1 MEGDARRGLRR
12 QRTLSFPHP
21 RAVSRA
27 AGPKIPRDGF
37 RTLCYTR
44 TLMARSIATATI
56 SFGLVAIPV
65 KLFSTSESGAR
76 IQFNS
81 LHEACG
87 TRIRQQLYCPTD
99 EVTVT
104 RDELVK
110 GYEFAKDQYVTFKPE
125 ELKAIEVPST
135 QSIDI
140 KEFVPLDQVDPLYF
154 EKAYYLG
161 PDKGGAKPYAL
172 LSEAMTATGRAAL
185 ARYAARGKDYLV
197 LLRPFEDGIVMQQ
210 LRYNDEIRSFDESDA
225 SDAEIDEAEL
235 ALAVQ
240 LVEQIASDTFDPESY
255 SDSVK
260 DKILA
265 AIEQKVA
272 GQELTL
278 AAKEEPKAQVIDLMS
293 ALKASLGEQDDTAGK
308 KTASTATRTRKPTK
322 KAASTTSRRKP
333 AKKASP
339 ATPAKKRSNAK
350 K

>member
-1 MEGDARRGLRR
+1 
-12 QRTLSFPHP
+12 
-21 RAVSRA
+21 
-27 AGPKIPRDGF
+27 
-37 RTLCYTR
+37 
-44 TLMARSIATATI
+44 MARSIATGTI

-81 LHEACG
+81 IHEACG

-99 EVTVT
+99 EVTVK
-104 RDELVK
+104 RDELIK

-125 ELKAIEVPST
+125 ELKEIEVPST

-172 LSEAMTATGRAAL
+172 LSEAMKATGRAAL

-210 LRYNDEIRSFDESDA
+210 LRYSDEIREFDDVDSG
-225 SDAEIDEAEL
+225 DAEVDEAEL

-240 LVEQIASDTFDPESY
+240 LVEQIASDAFEPEGY

-260 DKILA
+260 DKVLA

-272 GQELTL
+272 GQELTF
-278 AAKEEPKAQVIDLMS
+278 AAKDEPKAQVIDLMA
-293 ALKASLGEQDDTAGK
+293 ALKASLGDEAETAPK
-308 KTASTATRTRKPTK
+308 KTSRAAPRKRTPTK
-322 KAASTTSRRKP
+322 KAASAKAVNGDDVQTQARKEGFIGNP
-333 AKKASP
+333 SEEARA
-339 ATPAKKRSNAK
+339 NAK

>member
-1 MEGDARRGLRR
+1 
-12 QRTLSFPHP
+12 
-21 RAVSRA
+21 
-27 AGPKIPRDGF
+27 
-37 RTLCYTR
+37 
-44 TLMARSIATATI
+44 MARTIATGTI

-81 LHEACG
+81 IHEACG
-87 TRIRQQLYCPTD
+87 SRVRQQLYCPTD

-125 ELKAIEVPST
+125 ELKEIEVPST

-154 EKAYYLG
+154 EKAYYVG
-161 PDKGGAKPYAL
+161 PDKEGAKPYAL
-172 LSEAMTATGRAAL
+172 LSEAMKATGRAAL

-210 LRYNDEIRSFDESDA
+210 LRYSDEIREFEEVDP
-225 SDAEIDEAEL
+225 SDAEVDEAEL

-240 LVEQIASDTFDPESY
+240 LVEQIASDAFEPGDY

-260 DKILA
+260 DKVLA

-272 GQELTL
+272 GQELTF
-278 AAKEEPKAQVIDLMS
+278 AAKEEPKAQVIDLMA
-293 ALKASLGEQDDTAGK
+293 ALKASLGEEDASPANKTRASASK
-308 KTASTATRTRKPTK
+308 KRKPAA
-322 KAASTTSRRKP
+322 KAASAKASSTASKRKP
-333 AKKASP
+333 AKKASSTP
-339 ATPAKKRSNAK
+339 AAKKRSNAK

>member
-1 MEGDARRGLRR
+1 
-12 QRTLSFPHP
+12 
-21 RAVSRA
+21 
-27 AGPKIPRDGF
+27 
-37 RTLCYTR
+37 
-44 TLMARSIATATI
+44 MARSIATGTI

-81 LHEACG
+81 IHEACG
-87 TRIRQQLYCPTD
+87 SRIRQQLYCPTD

-125 ELKAIEVPST
+125 ELKEIEVPST
-135 QSIDI
+135 QSIEI

-172 LSEAMTATGRAAL
+172 LSEAMKATGRAAL

-210 LRYNDEIRSFDESDA
+210 LRYSDEIRAFEEVDP
-225 SDAEIDEAEL
+225 SDAEVEEAEL

-240 LVEQIASDTFDPESY
+240 LVEQIASDAVEPEGY
-255 SDSVK
+255 RDSVK
-260 DKILA
+260 DKVLA

-272 GQELTL
+272 GQELTF
-278 AAKEEPKAQVIDLMS
+278 AAKEEPKAQVIDLMA
-293 ALKASLGEQDDTAGK
+293 ALKASLGEEDAPANKASAGTSK
-308 KTASTATRTRKPTK
+308 KRKPATK
-322 KAASTTSRRKP
+322 SASAKSSSTTSKRKP
-333 AKKASP
+333 AKKASS
-339 ATPAKKRSNAK
+339 TPASQKRANATK
-350 K
+350 

>member
-1 MEGDARRGLRR
+1 
-12 QRTLSFPHP
+12 
-21 RAVSRA
+21 
-27 AGPKIPRDGF
+27 
-37 RTLCYTR
+37 
-44 TLMARSIATATI
+44 
-56 SFGLVAIPV
+56 V

-81 LHEACG
+81 IHEACG

-99 EVTVT
+99 EVTVS

-125 ELKAIEVPST
+125 ELKEIEVPST
-135 QSIDI
+135 QSIEI
-140 KEFVPLDQVDPLYF
+140 KEFVPLNQVDPLYF

-172 LSEAMTATGRAAL
+172 IAEAMKATGRAAL

-210 LRYNDEIRSFDESDA
+210 LRYSDEIRAFDEVGS
-225 SDAEIDEAEL
+225 SDAEVDETEL

-240 LVEQIASDTFDPESY
+240 LVEQIASDTFEPEGY

-260 DKILA
+260 DKVLA

-272 GQELTL
+272 GQELTF
-278 AAKEEPKAQVIDLMS
+278 AAKDEPKAQVIDLMA
-293 ALKASLGEQDDTAGK
+293 ALKASLGEDAAAPAK
-308 KTASTATRTRKPTK
+308 KTGS
-322 KAASTTSRRKP
+322 AASRKRTPATKSASAKASSAATSKRKP
-333 AKKASP
+333 AKKASS